1 LLTRRPRELGF
12 VEGRTSRSRIGVSP
26 VVAEALLISVAV
38 AIGIALL
45 LVSQSWASVTNAK
58 SVEQTNKEVAQQWSL
73 LLVEHAFISA
83 DRRSATVYVSN
94 PGKYELVV
102 LRCVVYQRGSSPPAV
117 PFSEIDRVPA
127 DMREY
132 RALTCPVYGS
142 GQSYVVEIFAIPI
155 HLYDPREPL
164 TNAQYGV
171 IIRYDLKR

>member
-1 LLTRRPRELGF
+1 LGF

-83 DRRSATVYVSN
+83 DGSATVYVSN
-94 PGKYELVV
+94 PGKYELVI
-102 LRCVVYQRGSSPPAV
+102 LRCVVYQKGSSPPAV
-117 PFSEIDRVPA
+117 PFSEIGRVPA
-127 DMREY
+127 DMGQVVP
-132 RALTCPVYGS
+132 LTCPVYGS
-142 GQSYVVEIFAIPI
+142 GQSYVVEIFAIPE

-171 IIRYDLKR
+171 TVRYDLQR

>member
-1 LLTRRPRELGF
+1 VEF

-83 DRRSATVYVSN
+83 DGRSATVYVSN

-102 LRCVVYQRGSSPPAV
+102 LRCVVYQKGSSPPAV
-117 PFSEIDRVPA
+117 PFSEIGRVPA
-127 DMREY
+127 DMRQVVP
-132 RALTCPVYGS
+132 LTCPVYGS

>member
-1 LLTRRPRELGF
+1 VGF
-12 VEGRTSRSRIGVSP
+12 EEGRTSRSRIGVSP

-58 SVEQTNKEVAQQWSL
+58 SVEQTNKEVAQHWSL

-83 DRRSATVYVSN
+83 DGRSATVYVSN
-94 PGKYELVV
+94 PGKYQLVI
-102 LRCVVYQRGSSPPAV
+102 LRCVVYQKGSSPPAV

-127 DMREY
+127 DMRQVVP
-132 RALTCPVYGS
+132 LTCPVYGS
-142 GQSYVVEIFAIPI
+142 GQSYVVEIFAIPN

-171 IIRYDLKR
+171 IIRYDLRR

>member
-1 LLTRRPRELGF
+1 

-58 SVEQTNKEVAQQWSL
+58 SVEQTNREVAQQWSL

-83 DRRSATVYVSN
+83 DGRSATVYVSN

-102 LRCVVYQRGSSPPAV
+102 LRCVVYQKGSSPPAV
-117 PFSEIDRVPA
+117 PFSEIGRVPA
-127 DMREY
+127 DMRQVVP
-132 RALTCPVYGS
+132 LTCPVYGS

>member
-1 LLTRRPRELGF
+1 
-12 VEGRTSRSRIGVSP
+12 VSP

-58 SVEQTNKEVAQQWSL
+58 SVEQTNREVAQQWSL
-73 LLVEHAFISA
+73 LLVEFAFISA
-83 DRRSATVYVSN
+83 DGSATVYVSN
-94 PGKYELVV
+94 PGKYQLVI
-102 LRCVVYQRGSSPPAV
+102 LRCVVYQKGSSPPAV

-127 DMREY
+127 DMRHVVP
-132 RALTCPVYGS
+132 LTCPVYGS
-142 GQSYVVEIFAIPI
+142 GQSYVVEIFAIPN

-171 IIRYDLKR
+171 TVRYDLHPQR

>member
-1 LLTRRPRELGF
+1 VGF
-12 VEGRTSRSRIGVSP
+12 EEGRTSRSRIGVSP

-38 AIGIALL
+38 VIGIALL

-73 LLVEHAFISA
+73 LLVEHAFVSA
-83 DRRSATVYVSN
+83 DGRSATVYVSN
-94 PGKYELVV
+94 PGKYELVI
-102 LRCVVYQRGSSPPAV
+102 LRCVVYQKGYSPPTVLFA
-117 PFSEIDRVPA
+117 EIDRVHVPA
-127 DMREY
+127 DMRQVVP
-132 RALTCPVYGS
+132 LTCPVYGS

>member
-1 LLTRRPRELGF
+1 M
-12 VEGRTSRSRIGVSP
+12 EGRTSRSRIGVSP

-58 SVEQTNKEVAQQWSL
+58 SVEQTNREVAQQWSL

-83 DRRSATVYVSN
+83 DGRSATVYVSN

-102 LRCVVYQRGSSPPAV
+102 LRCVVYQKGSSPPAV
-117 PFSEIDRVPA
+117 PFSEIGRVPA
-127 DMREY
+127 DMRQVVP
-132 RALTCPVYGS
+132 LTCPVYGS

>member
-1 LLTRRPRELGF
+1 VGF

-58 SVEQTNKEVAQQWSL
+58 SVEQTNREVAQQWSL

-83 DRRSATVYVSN
+83 DGSATVYVSN
-94 PGKYELVV
+94 PGKYQLVI
-102 LRCVVYQRGSSPPAV
+102 LRCVVYQKGYSPPAV
-117 PFSEIDRVPA
+117 PFSEIGRVPA
-127 DMREY
+127 DMRQVVP
-132 RALTCPVYGS
+132 LTCPVYGS
-142 GQSYVVEIFAIPI
+142 GQSYVVEVFAIPN

-171 IIRYDLKR
+171 TVRYDLHHLQR

>member
-1 LLTRRPRELGF
+1 VGF

-26 VVAEALLISVAV
+26 IVAEALLISVAV

-73 LLVEHAFISA
+73 LLVEHAFVSA
-83 DRRSATVYVSN
+83 DGSATVYVSN
-94 PGKYELVV
+94 PGKYQLVI
-102 LRCVVYQRGSSPPAV
+102 LRCVVYQKGYSPPAV
-117 PFSEIDRVPA
+117 PFSEIDRVHVPA
-127 DMREY
+127 DMRQVVP
-132 RALTCPVYGS
+132 LTCPVYGS
-142 GQSYVVEIFAIPI
+142 GQSYVVEIFAIPN

-171 IIRYDLKR
+171 TVRYDLHLQR

>member
-1 LLTRRPRELGF
+1 
-12 VEGRTSRSRIGVSP
+12 VSP

-83 DRRSATVYVSN
+83 DGSATVYVSN
-94 PGKYELVV
+94 PGKYELVI
-102 LRCVVYQRGSSPPAV
+102 LRCVVYQKGSSPPAV
-117 PFSEIDRVPA
+117 PFSEIGRVPA
-127 DMREY
+127 DMRQVV
-132 RALTCPVYGS
+132 RLTCPVYGS
-142 GQSYVVEIFAIPI
+142 GQSYFVEIFAIPE